1 MKGPQLGCLEPGRQT
16 QGLRVG
22 KGPSP
27 MGNERRRRECWA
39 GRTHGDCR
47 RPHRPPWDGTD
58 GTEVPSVPVLSPYP
72 QPPWILSLPASSHS
86 GSWSKPPIFYC
97 LDGCSSGHWGWALF
111 LCHLTPAQALRAQVG
126 PESKAGPF
134 GSTAVAALSLA
145 VFPLPPSTGAA
156 LFSHAACNTLHS
168 AICLNILP
176 LDISMAPLSLP
187 SALCSKAA
195 CS

>member
-1 MKGPQLGCLEPGRQT
+1 MKGPQLGYLEPGRQT

-27 MGNERRRRECWA
+27 MGNQRRRWEGWA
-39 GRTHGDCR
+39 SRTHGGCR
-47 RPHRPPWDGTD
+47 RLHRPPWDGTD
-58 GTEVPSVPVLSPYP
+58 GTEVPSVPVPSPYP
-72 QPPWILSLPASSHS
+72 QPPWVLPLPASSNS

-126 PESKAGPF
+126 PESKAGPY

-145 VFPLPPSTGAA
+145 VFSLPPPPARLS
-156 LFSHAACNTLHS
+156 S
-168 AICLNILP
+168 AMLP
-176 LDISMAPLSLP
+176 ATAFTVP
-187 SALCSKAA
+187 SV
-195 CS
+195 